1 MENREQL
8 MPTSTQAS
16 FRRTPAPSR
25 IEVLDDSVINKI
37 AAGEVVE
44 RPASV
49 LKELI
54 ENSIDS
60 GARNIEIEAHSGGIQ
75 SILVRDDGCGIRKVE
90 IELALSRH
98 ATSKLNQFDDIEGIR
113 TMGFRGEALP
123 SIASVSRVSLSTR
136 TVEDSHGW
144 NVRCEDGGKISEP
157 QPVRHELGTTVEI
170 RDLFFNVPARRK
182 FLRTESTE
190 FSYLDRLVKQMA
202 LARTDISFIF
212 VHNKNRATRF
222 QAVSDDTSI
231 RTRLASVL
239 GDDFA
244 DTCIRV
250 ELTWDEIKIS
260 GWVSTPDQTRSQPD
274 RQYLFVNG
282 RCIQDRRI
290 MHAIRQ
296 AYVDVL
302 YDSSRYPLCVLYLE
316 VDPKSVDVNVHPTK
330 SQVRFRRQNEVYRSL
345 LRAVSGALRG
355 ERPGTRQTTTAEISV
370 SPQPHTHKSFQSSLQ
385 GAFSLPINSNW
396 TDLSEQL
403 PGTVYSSPSGT
414 DSASDADIPPLG
426 FALAQLGG
434 AYILAENTQGLVI
447 IDMHASHERI
457 TYEQLKKDFENSKL
471 KSQELIVPIIVKV
484 TSQEADAAMTNSKTL
499 AGLGFDVSLSGE
511 NVICVRSVPEFL
523 GNTDIEQIVR
533 DIIADLIEHENSNRV
548 EHLRNEILASISCH
562 TAIRANHQ
570 LSIPQMNGL
579 LRQMEATENSGYCS
593 HGRPTWKQFSIEE
606 LDKLFYRGR

>member
-1 MENREQL
+1 MS
-8 MPTSTQAS
+8 TSTQTS

-25 IEVLDDSVINKI
+25 IKVLDDSVINKI

-75 SILVRDDGCGIRKVE
+75 SILVRDDGCGIRKDE

-123 SIASVSRVSLSTR
+123 SIASVSRVNLSTR

-144 NVRCEDGGKISEP
+144 NVRCEGGGKISGP
-157 QPVRHELGTTVEI
+157 RPVQHELGTTVEI

-182 FLRTESTE
+182 FLRTENTE
-190 FSYLDRLVKQMA
+190 LSYLDRLVKQMA

-212 VHNKNRATRF
+212 VHNKNRATRY
-222 QAVSDDTSI
+222 QAVSDDASI
-231 RTRLASVL
+231 RTRLATVL
-239 GDDFA
+239 GDEFA

-250 ELTWDEIKIS
+250 ELTWDEMKVS
-260 GWVSTPDQTRSQPD
+260 GWVSTPDLTRSQPD

-290 MHAIRQ
+290 MHAVRQ

-302 YDSSRYPLCVLYLE
+302 YDSSRHPLYVLHLE
-316 VDPKSVDVNVHPTK
+316 IDPKSVDVNVHPTK
-330 SQVRFRRQNEVYRSL
+330 SQVRFRRQNEVYRAL
-345 LRAVSGALRG
+345 LRAVSGALKG
-355 ERPGTRQTTTAEISV
+355 ERPGTGQTSLAENPIS
-370 SPQPHTHKSFQSSLQ
+370 SQQHIHTSFPSSFQRT
-385 GAFSLPINSNW
+385 FSLPTGSSW
-396 TDLSEQL
+396 TDLSDHGL
-403 PGTVYSSPSGT
+403 GMAHSSPSGA
-414 DSASDADIPPLG
+414 DSANDTEIPPLG

-434 AYILAENTQGLVI
+434 AYILAENKQGLVI
-447 IDMHASHERI
+447 VDMHASHERI
-457 TYEQLKKDFENSKL
+457 TYEQLKRDFENSQL
-471 KSQELIVPIIVKV
+471 KSQELLVPIIIKM
-484 TSQEADAAMTNSKTL
+484 TSQEADAAITNGETL
-499 AGLGFDVSLSGE
+499 SGLGFDVSLSGE
-511 NVICVRSVPEFL
+511 NVVCVRSVPEFL

-548 EHLRNEILASISCH
+548 EHIQNEILASISCH

>member
-8 MPTSTQAS
+8 MATSTQAS
-16 FRRTPAPSR
+16 FRQPPPKSR
-25 IEVLDDSVINKI
+25 IKVLDDNVINKI

-75 SILVRDDGCGIRKVE
+75 SLLVRDDGCGIRHDE

-98 ATSKLNQFDDIEGIR
+98 ATSKLDQFDDIEEIR

-123 SIASVSRVSLSTR
+123 SIASVSRVSVSTR
-136 TVEDSHGW
+136 TEEEPHGW
-144 NVRCEDGGKISEP
+144 HVRCEGDGMIAGP
-157 QPVRHELGTTVEI
+157 QPVQHEVGTTVET

-182 FLRTESTE
+182 FLRTPNTE
-190 FSYLDRLVKQMA
+190 HSYLDRLVKQMA
-202 LARTDISFIF
+202 LARTDISFVF
-212 VHNKNRATRF
+212 THNKNRATRY
-222 QAVSDDTSI
+222 QAVSDDASI

-250 ELTWDEIKIS
+250 ELTWDDLKVS

-290 MHAIRQ
+290 MHAVRQ

-316 VDPKSVDVNVHPTK
+316 VDSKSVDVNVHPTK
-330 SQVRFRRQNEVYRSL
+330 SQVRFRRQNDVYRAI

-355 ERPGTRQTTTAEISV
+355 ERPGSRQTAVAEKSILS
-370 SPQPHTHKSFQSSLQ
+370 QPHTHTPFSSPLQ
-385 GAFSLPINSNW
+385 GAFSLATSSNW
-396 TDLSEQL
+396 TDLSEPR
-403 PGTVYSSPSGT
+403 PGTLDSSPSG
-414 DSASDADIPPLG
+414 ADPAKYEEIPPLG

-434 AYILAENTQGLVI
+434 AYILAENSQGLVI
-447 IDMHASHERI
+447 VDMHASHERI
-457 TYEQLKKDFENSKL
+457 TYEQLKKDFESSQL
-471 KSQELIVPIIVKV
+471 KSQELIVPIIVNV
-484 TSQEADAAMTNSKTL
+484 TSQEADAAMSNRETL

-523 GNTDIEQIVR
+523 GTIDFEQIVR

-548 EHLRNEILASISCH
+548 EHIRNEILASISCH

-579 LRQMEATENSGYCS
+579 LRQMETTENSGYCS

>member
-1 MENREQL
+1 MA
-8 MPTSTQAS
+8 TTTQAS
-16 FRRTPAPSR
+16 YRQPPPKSR
-25 IEVLDDSVINKI
+25 IKVLDDNVINKI

-54 ENSIDS
+54 ENSVDS

-75 SILVRDDGCGIRKVE
+75 NLLVRDDGCGIAHNE

-98 ATSKLNQFDDIEGIR
+98 ATSKLDQFDEIDEIR

-136 TVEDSHGW
+136 TVEESHGW
-144 NVRCEDGGKISEP
+144 QVRCEGDGTIARP
-157 QPVRHELGTTVEI
+157 QPVQHEVGTTVETQ
-170 RDLFFNVPARRK
+170 DLFFNVPARRK
-182 FLRTESTE
+182 FLRTVSTE
-190 FSYLDRLVKQMA
+190 YSYLDRLVKQMV
-202 LARTDISFIF
+202 LARTDINF
-212 VHNKNRATRF
+212 VFTHNKNRATRY
-222 QAVSDDTSI
+222 QAVSDDASI
-231 RTRLASVL
+231 RARLASVL

-250 ELTWDEIKIS
+250 ELTWDEMKIS

-290 MHAIRQ
+290 MHAVRQ

-330 SQVRFRRQNEVYRSL
+330 SQVRFRRQNDVYRAL

-355 ERPGTRQTTTAEISV
+355 ERPGTRQTTAAENSV
-370 SPQPHTHKSFQSSLQ
+370 SSQPHTHKSFPSSLQ
-385 GAFSLPINSNW
+385 GTLSLPTDSQW
-396 TDLSEQL
+396 TDLTEQRL
-403 PGTVYSSPSGT
+403 GTDYSSPSGT
-414 DSASDADIPPLG
+414 DSADDAEIPPLG

-447 IDMHASHERI
+447 VDMHASHERI
-457 TYEQLKKDFENSKL
+457 TYEQLKKDYENSQL
-471 KSQELIVPIIVKV
+471 KSQELIVPIIVKT
-484 TSQEADAAMTNSKTL
+484 TSQEADAAMANSETL

-511 NVICVRSVPEFL
+511 NVICVRSVPEYL
-523 GNTDIEQIVR
+523 GNADIEQVVR
-533 DIIADLIEHENSNRV
+533 DIIADLIEHDNSNRV
-548 EHLRNEILASISCH
+548 QHIRNEILASISCH

-593 HGRPTWKQFSIEE
+593 HGRPTWKQFSIED